1 MAEHFKRNSSSVM
14 TTTAS
19 KIPAS
24 SASLTVTS
32 DHDIPL
38 EGGVKIDSISYP
50 IPALSLSVSQS
61 LQNLHQITRECA
73 GHKEIQTELFCE
85 NCKEKETDDKRTVQ
99 NRLCHSQST
108 VISTQK
114 HTLLSTLGQ
123 EGIDYIHSNLPTH
136 QASNSLLHDN

>member
-1 MAEHFKRNSSSVM
+1 M

-24 SASLTVTS
+24 SVSLTVTS

-38 EGGVKIDSISYP
+38 EGSVVKIDSISYP

-61 LQNLHQITRECA
+61 LQNLHQITRECV
-73 GHKEIQTELFCE
+73 GHNEIQTELFGE

-99 NRLCHSQST
+99 NRHCHSQST

-136 QASNSLLHDN
+136 QASNSLLYDN